1 MRVVLH
7 VSKLLVILLLAWL
20 IVLIFFTGPWLN
32 NNESEEALA
41 KKLLDSQNEA
51 SSYRKELE
59 KIKKSIRDNVG
70 KDDSSLV
77 SKMGSEPSREYE
89 TVRRR
94 AYRDVQELWFFA
106 RSKLDLLKK
115 EGKAVATK
123 VEEILTEMETRE
135 QVVLLDLEK
144 LKESDGHEDW
154 RQTESKELSALVQAR
169 LKYLQNPADCD
180 SARKLV
186 CNLNK
191 GCGYGCQIHHA
202 IYCFLV
208 AYGTERTLILKSSG
222 WRYNKKGFEEVF
234 LPLSETCRDQGG
246 GSRATWPGSEDTQVV
261 ELPIVDSVS
270 PRPPYLPPA
279 VPADLV
285 DRISRLHG
293 DPIVWW
299 VSQFLLYMLRPQP
312 HLTEMLQNTVENF
325 KFEHPI
331 VGVHIRRTDKV
342 GTEAAFHSVEEYMVH
357 VEEWFRKQRLTDPT
371 IKSRVYVASDEP
383 RVLGEC
389 RKKYPDI
396 EFLGDQE
403 VARTAAVSSRYSD
416 SSLRGV
422 IQDIHLLSLTDY
434 LVCTFSSQVCRI
446 AYEIMQQYHPDA
458 SNRFKSLDDIWYY
471 GGQDEHQQEA
481 IIPHRPGH
489 HGEIELRA
497 GDVLGVAGNHW
508 DGFNKGRNHR
518 TNKVGLYPEYKTRE
532 RLRVVKFPTY
542 EHVKL

>member
-7 VSKLLVILLLAWL
+7 VGKILVILLIAWL
-20 IVLIFFTGPWLN
+20 IVLIFFTGPFLKN
-32 NNESEEALA
+32 PEGEEALA
-41 KKLLDSQNEA
+41 RKLVDAQKEA
-51 SSYRKELE
+51 SSYKKELD
-59 KIKKSIRDNVG
+59 KLKKSIRDSG
-70 KDDSSLV
+70 SDDDDSTQIN
-77 SKMGSEPSREYE
+77 SEPSREYE
-89 TVRRR
+89 MMRRR
-94 AYRDVQELWFFA
+94 AYRDVQEWWFYA
-106 RSKLDLLKK
+106 KAKLDLLKK
-115 EGKAVATK
+115 EGKGMESK
-123 VEEILTEMETRE
+123 VEEMMSEMETRE
-135 QVVLLDLEK
+135 QVVLMDLEK
-144 LKESDGHEDW
+144 LTEMDGHADW
-154 RQTESKELSALVQAR
+154 RETEAKDLSALVQAR
-169 LKYLQNPADCD
+169 LKSLQNPSDCD

-208 AYGTERTLILKSSG
+208 AYGTERTLILKSAG

-234 LPLSETCRDQGG
+234 LPMSETCLDPGG
-246 GSRATWPGSEDTQVV
+246 GSRATWPGGEGTQVV

-285 DRISRLHG
+285 DRIARLHG

-312 HLTEMLQNTVENF
+312 HLTEMLDSTVENF
-325 KFEHPI
+325 KFDHPI

-342 GTEAAFHSVEEYMVH
+342 GTEAAFHPVEEYMVH

-371 IKSRVYVASDEP
+371 IKSKVYIASDEP

-396 EFLGDQE
+396 EFLGDPE

-446 AYEIMQQYHPDA
+446 AYEIMQQHHTDA
-458 SNRFKSLDDIWYY
+458 STRFKSLDDIWYY

-481 IIPHRPGH
+481 ILRHKPVHQ
-489 HGEIELRA
+489 GEVELKV
-497 GDVLGVAGNHW
+497 GDVIGVAGNHW
-508 DGFNKGRNHR
+508 DGSNKGRNHR

-532 RLRVVKFPTY
+532 RLRVVNFPTY
-542 EHVKL
+542 EHVKI